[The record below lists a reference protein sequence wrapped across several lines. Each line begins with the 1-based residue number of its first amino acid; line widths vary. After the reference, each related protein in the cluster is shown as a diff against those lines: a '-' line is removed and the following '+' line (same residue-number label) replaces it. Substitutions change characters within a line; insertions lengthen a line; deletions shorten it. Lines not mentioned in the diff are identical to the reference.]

1 MSTQSNA
8 NNPECI
14 GSANFLRTA
23 PHWLRVKERIK
34 FKLCVLTHRCLHGT
48 APTYLAE
55 KIHQTTDVDA
65 RRRLRSADSSLL
77 LVPRTFRSTLG
88 DRAFPVAALCAWNS
102 LPRDR
107 LTVSLPSE
115 VKNTSSRTHLP
126 TRCSAG
132 VATAT
137 PPSPGSAS
145 IS

>member
-1 MSTQSNA
+1 MVSKVDYCNTIFNGL
-8 NNPECI
+8 PECQLNRMQTI
-14 GSANFLRTA
+14 LNASARLIFSALHHKL
-23 PHWLRVKERIK
+23 HWLRVKERIK

-102 LPRDR
+102 LPRELR
-107 LTVSLPSE
+107 ETVSL
-115 VKNTSSRTHLP
+115 
-126 TRCSAG
+126 SAFRQK
-132 VATAT
+132 
-137 PPSPGSAS
+137 
-145 IS
+145 